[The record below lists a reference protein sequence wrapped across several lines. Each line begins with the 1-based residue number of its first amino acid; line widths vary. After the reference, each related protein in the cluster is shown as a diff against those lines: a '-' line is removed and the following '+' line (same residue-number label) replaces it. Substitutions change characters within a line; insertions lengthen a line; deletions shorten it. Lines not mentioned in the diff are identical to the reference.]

1 MSIPLDFSTPNGLPN
16 ISIFTA
22 THNRDDSSSLESSN
36 EVSIQFYIEEFK
48 IAIFLYLY
56 RNSHLCHIFHE
67 IGWSSDFGARVR
79 FKANENSG
87 LQILRDARSHH
98 KRL

>member
-1 MSIPLDFSTPNGLPN
+1 MSIPHDFSTPNALPN
-16 ISIFTA
+16 ISNFAA
-22 THNRDDSSSLESSN
+22 THIPDDNSSLESSN
-36 EVSIQFYIEEFK
+36 EVSIQFYIAVFK
-48 IAIFLYLY
+48 IAFFLYLY

-87 LQILRDARSHH
+87 LQILRDARSHY